1 MSIKIATLNL
11 CLGLPN
17 KKNDVKKLIVENN
30 IDILCM
36 QETEID
42 PNMNI
47 ELLGFPG
54 YSIEAESSDTKIR
67 SAIYIKNGVNYT
79 RRKDLEIKNSHLVIV
94 DLNTTNKLRLIN
106 IYRTFAPQDDV
117 TPKEKFAQQLITI
130 SNAMTE
136 NCIIMGDFNIDW
148 KKKK

>member
-17 KKNDVKKLIVENN
+17 KKNDVKKLIAENS

-67 SAIYIKNGVNYT
+67 TAIYVKNGVNYT
-79 RRKDLEIKNSHLVIV
+79 RRKDLEK
-94 DLNTTNKLRLIN
+94 K
-106 IYRTFAPQDDV
+106 
-117 TPKEKFAQQLITI
+117 
-130 SNAMTE
+130 
-136 NCIIMGDFNIDW
+136 IIMW
-148 KKKK
+148 

>member
-42 PNMNI
+42 PN
-47 ELLGFPG
+47 
-54 YSIEAESSDTKIR
+54 
-67 SAIYIKNGVNYT
+67 
-79 RRKDLEIKNSHLVIV
+79 
-94 DLNTTNKLRLIN
+94 IN
-106 IYRTFAPQDDV
+106 
-117 TPKEKFAQQLITI
+117 TPKIVKLGYVLILTTFCLN
-130 SNAMTE
+130 SQNNA
-136 NCIIMGDFNIDW
+136 
-148 KKKK
+148 